1 MFHKWSKCCRSF
13 STDGASLLQASR
25 ASLGIEGANK
35 PKHFTPNNI
44 NTANNDT
51 QDNAPPLRPQ
61 SRGKDSIQ
69 SRFQPNIS
77 EFSPRFCVVGVGGG
91 GGNAVDNMILRDLQG
106 VDFLVCNTDA
116 QHLARSQ
123 SENILQLGHQTAQ
136 GLGCGANPD
145 AGRAAAVESLDEV
158 MEILKQYHMV
168 FITAGMGGGTG
179 TGAAPVIAEACLD
192 AGILTVAVVTKP
204 FNFEG
209 RLRTRLCDEG
219 ISNLERVTDT
229 LIVVPNQNL
238 FELTDPT
245 TSMVDSF
252 RLADDVLLAGVR
264 SITDLMVIPGLINL
278 DFADV
283 QSVMKGMGSAMMGSG
298 HADGE
303 DRAVKAAELALR
315 NPLLGNISVKSA
327 KGMLVNITGG
337 TDLSLHEVD
346 KATQLITNEVEDE
359 AANIIFGASVND
371 EMDGSI
377 RVSIVATGIEDAMW

>member
-1 MFHKWSKCCRSF
+1 MIRRSILQHPRQCLYSHAF
-13 STDGASLLQASR
+13 SSTDGASLLQASR
-25 ASLGIEGANK
+25 ASLGIEGK
-35 PKHFTPNNI
+35 KKQKVDPPQTQDTPVYPPKSAKHQFQGNI
-44 NTANNDT
+44 N
-51 QDNAPPLRPQ
+51 
-61 SRGKDSIQ
+61 
-69 SRFQPNIS
+69 
-77 EFSPRFCVVGVGGG
+77 EFLPKFCVVGVGGA

-116 QHLARSQ
+116 QHLARSE
-123 SENILQLGHQTAQ
+123 SENILQLGQQTAQ

-145 AGRAAAVESLDEV
+145 AGKAAALESLDEV
-158 MEILKQYHMV
+158 MNVLSQYHMV

-179 TGAAPVIAEACLD
+179 TGAGPVIAEACLD

-209 RLRTRLCDEG
+209 RLRTRLCEEG
-219 ISNLERVTDT
+219 IANLERVTDT

-238 FELTDPT
+238 FELTDST
-245 TSMVDSF
+245 TSFVDSF

-298 HADGE
+298 HAQGD
-303 DRAVKAAELALR
+303 DRAVQAAELALR
-315 NPLLGNISVKSA
+315 NPLLGNISVSSA

-337 TDLSLHEVD
+337 VDLSLHEVD
-346 KATQLITNEVEDE
+346 KATQLITNEVADE
-359 AANIIFGASVND
+359 SANIIFGASVDPSMEGN
-371 EMDGSI
+371 I
-377 RVSIVATGIEDAMW
+377 RVSIVATGIEGEMW